1 MKIILL
7 QDIRA
12 VGKKN
17 DIKTVS
23 DGYAH
28 NFLFPKK
35 FAIPATL
42 DNKRKRHALIARE
55 EHALVTMRENA
66 TRMEKE
72 IIPFTLKTGAHGAV
86 FNSIT
91 KNDIAKALA
100 EKGYAGITTIDLHTP
115 IKKIGTHVVVVHFEQ
130 GIAASVTINAQ

>member
-1 MKIILL
+1 MKVILL

-12 VGKKN
+12 MGKKN

-35 FAIPATL
+35 LAIPATRE
-42 DNKRKRHALIARE
+42 NMAKRKELIARE
-55 EHALVTMRENA
+55 EHAFNALRERA
-66 TRMEKE
+66 ARMEKE
-72 IIPFTLKTGAHGAV
+72 VLPFALKTGAHGAV

-91 KNDIAKALA
+91 KDDIARALA
-100 EKGYAGITTIDLHTP
+100 EKGYAGVKNIDLHTP
-115 IKKIGTHVVVVHFEQ
+115 IKKLGAHTVTIHLEQ
-130 GIAASVTINAQ
+130 GITTTVTINAQ